1 MNDNGA
7 DSFKSTWGLFKA
19 QLTRLRGAG
28 AAVVQAGRA
37 GMLQGNKELLP
48 CWLLCTSRFTFR
60 CENTVMTLPKGT
72 GMLARQG
79 KLENHSAPHQGTTVW
94 WEFPTS

>member
-1 MNDNGA
+1 M
-7 DSFKSTWGLFKA
+7 

-48 CWLLCTSRFTFR
+48 CWLLCNSRFTFH
-60 CENTVMTLPKGT
+60 CENIVTTLPKGT
-72 GMLARQG
+72 GCLQG
-79 KLENHSAPHQGTTVW
+79 KGSLKTTMLLTKV
-94 WEFPTS
+94 